1 MCICLLDPD
10 NPEAVSVAEA
20 IEKELESR
28 GVDAIVDDRSDR
40 PGVKFKDADLIGF
53 PVRVVVGTKGLSS
66 GGVEIKRRRD
76 DKSATVVVSPDKAV
90 DAIMERLA

>member
-1 MCICLLDPD
+1 M
-10 NPEAVSVAEA
+10 
-20 IEKELESR
+20 
-28 GVDAIVDDRSDR
+28 DDRSDR

>member
-1 MCICLLDPD
+1 LDPD
-10 NPEAVSVAEA
+10 NPEAVRVAET
-20 IEKELESR
+20 IEKELENR
-28 GVDAIVDDRSDR
+28 GVDSIVDDRADR

-66 GGVEIKRRRD
+66 GGVEIKRRCD

-90 DAIMERLA
+90 DAIIEHLSK